1 MTKDPI
7 VEEVRDARAKLF
19 EECDE
24 DIEKLMDRLKEQEN
38 QDQARL
44 VSKQTKNQK
53 RDAGAA

>member
-7 VEEVRDARAKLF
+7 VEEVRNARAKLF
-19 EECDE
+19 EECGE

-38 QDQARL
+38 QDKARL
-44 VSKQTKNQK
+44 VSKQTKNKK